1 MGCGCGKTTI
11 SNVSDKPED
20 KTMEINLQTKKE
32 FQKSW
37 EHNNAVVVQTDMN
50 SIWNLAIA
58 NQDVGKVYLL
68 DKNQLGAGHYGVV
81 RKAKLRTDPL
91 KIYAIKSIEKRKLK
105 GDSTLLKTE
114 LEMLRFSDH
123 PNIIQFY
130 EIYQDKTHYHF
141 VMEYCE
147 GGDITS
153 RVEEDGPFEEE
164 VTKKIIFQVLLGL
177 NHLHSCGIIH
187 RDIKPDNFLFKT
199 KSKDSDIKLIDFG
212 LSRRFNNGSKLTSV
226 LGTPNYVAPEVLDKS
241 GYTEKVDIWS
251 TGVMMYL
258 LLAADFPFKGEST
271 AQLFEKIRRGDYSMH
286 TCDNLMKLSPQGKA
300 VLKGLLDRS
309 PNKRFTA
316 REALRDPWFD
326 NLNIDLNE
334 RGKKLVNLEML
345 NRLRTFNS
353 DYKLMRGIINMLVTI
368 HDDSDQ
374 VKKMRDAF
382 FYLDV
387 LDNGILMVPELKKA
401 FTEFGVKITDLE
413 IEETIRGLEQRAK
426 GAITYTEFISAT
438 IDESFYRKQVYLD
451 EAFKRFDYDQ
461 DHYISYDDIHQ
472 TFCRFGISLTK
483 KDIHDMI
490 KDFDENN
497 DGKISYEEFMKIM
510 KADNHNSPE
519 KKLSSVQAFQT
530 TVSNA

>member
-1 MGCGCGKTTI
+1 MGCGCGK
-11 SNVSDKPED
+11 SNIANASDKPLD
-20 KTMEINLQTKKE
+20 KSVEINLQTKKE

-37 EHNNAVVVQTDMN
+37 ETNNTVVVQIDIN
-50 SIWNLAIA
+50 AIWSVAVA
-58 NQDVGKVYLL
+58 NQDVGKVYLM
-68 DKNQLGAGHYGVV
+68 DKNQIGAGHYGVV
-81 RKAKLRTDPL
+81 RKAKLRSDPS

-114 LEMLRFSDH
+114 LELLRFSDH

-130 EIYQDKTHYHF
+130 EIYQDKTHFHF

-164 VTKKIIFQVLLGL
+164 ITKKIVFQVLLGL

-187 RDIKPDNFLFKT
+187 RDIKPDNFLFKN

-226 LGTPNYVAPEVLDKS
+226 LGTPNYVAPEVLEKS
-241 GYTEKVDIWS
+241 GYNEKVDIWS

-258 LLAADFPFKGEST
+258 LLAADFPFKGENT
-271 AQLFEKIRRGDYSMH
+271 AQLFEKIRRAEYSMH

-309 PNKRFTA
+309 PNKRFSA

-326 NLNIDLNE
+326 TLNIEMNE
-334 RGKKLVNLEML
+334 KGKKLVSLEML

-368 HDDSDQ
+368 HDDSEQ
-374 VKKMRDAF
+374 VRRMRDAF
-382 FYLDV
+382 FYIDV
-387 LDNGILMVPELKKA
+387 LDNGILMTPELKKA
-401 FTEFGVKITDLE
+401 FTELGVAVTDMEL
-413 IEETIRGLEQRAK
+413 EETIRGLEQRAK

-438 IDESFYRKQVYLD
+438 IDESFYRNQVYLD

-461 DHYISYDDIHQ
+461 DHYISYDDIYQ

-497 DGKISYEEFMKIM
+497 DGKISHEEFMKIM
-510 KADNHNSPE
+510 KADNHSSPG
-519 KKLSSVQAFQT
+519 KRLGSVQGFHT
-530 TVSNA
+530 TLSNA